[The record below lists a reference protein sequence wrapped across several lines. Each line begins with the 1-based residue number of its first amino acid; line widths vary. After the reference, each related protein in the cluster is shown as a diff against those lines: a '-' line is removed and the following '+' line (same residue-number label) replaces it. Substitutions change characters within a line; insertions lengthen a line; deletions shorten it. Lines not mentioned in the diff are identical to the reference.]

1 MKRAQIV
8 SYLPWQLWD
17 FAVDRGIAV
26 LITGGLMG
34 MSIVWPGYMVLTEH
48 QPMMAPE
55 ALTLELFKAVVAQTT
70 SVFVVIAASGIVAND
85 RIGGFYRFLFAKP
98 VRMPVYY
105 GLQFFVTL
113 AGVLV
118 VGLILLSIFWVLVGW
133 AAPATP
139 LIMLTV
145 SFLALGG
152 TIFFFSTLTRF
163 DWALLVVL
171 WGASALARMGF
182 SDTAWFRVAQWI
194 LPPVHH
200 IDKLRSALFAG
211 DPVDVGGVA
220 WLIGY
225 GLLFFV
231 AGLIVLDRKAIAE

>member
-1 MKRAQIV
+1 MKRSQVIA
-8 SYLPWQLWD
+8 YLPWQLWD

-26 LITGGLMG
+26 LFTGALMG
-34 MSIVWPGYMVLTEH
+34 VSIVWPGYMVLTEH
-48 QPMMAPE
+48 QPMPPE
-55 ALTLELFKAVVAQTT
+55 ALTLELFKAVVAQTI
-70 SVFVVIAASGIVAND
+70 SILVVIAASGIIAND
-85 RIGGFYRFLFAKP
+85 RVGGFYRFLFSKP
-98 VRMPVYY
+98 VRQPVYY

-118 VGLILLSIFWVLVGW
+118 VGLILLSAFWVLVGW
-133 AAPATP
+133 ASPAIP

-145 SFLALGG
+145 SYLALGG

-182 SDTAWFRVAQWI
+182 SETAWFQVAQWI

-200 IDKLRSALFAG
+200 MDKLRSALFAG
-211 DPVDVGGVA
+211 DPVDVGGVV
-220 WLIGY
+220 WLVGY
-225 GLLFFV
+225 GMLFFV

>member
-1 MKRAQIV
+1 MKRPQII

-26 LITGGLMG
+26 LFTGGLMG
-34 MSIVWPGYMVLTEH
+34 LSIVWPLSMVLTEH
-48 QPMMAPE
+48 GPMPPE
-55 ALTLELFKAVVAQTT
+55 ELKLELFQAVVAQTI
-70 SVFVVIAASGIVAND
+70 SILVVIAASGVVAND

-113 AGVLV
+113 AGVV
-118 VGLILLSIFWVLVGW
+118 AAAMILLSVFWVLVGW
-133 AAPATP
+133 ASPAIP

-145 SFLALGG
+145 TFLALGG

-182 SDTAWFRVAQWI
+182 SETVWFQVAQWI

-200 IDKLRSALFAG
+200 IDKLRNALFAG
-211 DPVDVGGVA
+211 DPVDVGGVV
-220 WLIGY
+220 WLIAY
-225 GLLFFV
+225 GMLFFV